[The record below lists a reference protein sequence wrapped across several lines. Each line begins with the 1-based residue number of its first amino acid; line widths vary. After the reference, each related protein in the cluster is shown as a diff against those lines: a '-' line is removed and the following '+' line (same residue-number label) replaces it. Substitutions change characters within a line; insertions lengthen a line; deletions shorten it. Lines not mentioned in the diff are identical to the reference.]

1 MFKSTDHTPALP
13 PSDGV
18 FVSAV
23 SWLIV
28 GALHGLCGVFPWVF
42 GLMLGAVLALMGA
55 GGWAL
60 AGGALG
66 FALGMWFERR
76 FC

>member
-1 MFKSTDHTPALP
+1 MSADNTRTLP

-18 FVSAV
+18 FVSVA

-42 GLMLGAVLALMGA
+42 GLMLGIGLALMGG

-66 FALGMWFERR
+66 FAVGMWFERR